1 VGGYTFDGCV
11 DIATSDDFL
20 ASCEELGVEESIL
33 SACLDAGGPEDSCL
47 GLAAAYGLAFGDDCA
62 AAIAAAVTRRG
73 TNHTIPAATKLEAT
87 TTDL

>member
-1 VGGYTFDGCV
+1 MPEPRARERTTSRTQDGK
-11 DIATSDDFL
+11 
-20 ASCEELGVEESIL
+20 
-33 SACLDAGGPEDSCL
+33 P
-47 GLAAAYGLAFGDDCA
+47 